1 MVKFSLKFRLSVYDL
16 TAVFIGIVYSLVM
29 SYISLEKFHNLR
41 YGSLDLG
48 IFTQSLSSTL
58 HGRFLYNTVE
68 AQLYGV
74 GSHFGVHFQPVLL
87 FILPLFALHPSAE
100 TLLIIQSAALGLSVL
115 LAYLLAREYLSEDR
129 ALLTA
134 FLYAF
139 NSSLIG
145 INAFEFHPVSIA
157 VPLFLLAAL
166 FMRRGNMRAF
176 YLTSALIL
184 TAKEDAFLGV
194 LGLSLWGALGRG
206 LSRNSL
212 RKNRSLLVMAIVS
225 TVYGIIAVGFLI
237 PHFGSGYLY
246 GSLYDRPSL
255 GRRKLLY
262 FALFNASFAFL
273 LLFKGRNAA
282 LLALPWFE
290 NLLASRKSQTM
301 FGFHY
306 PYVLVPLSFLATLE
320 VVKEVDWRRVA
331 IPLIVSGLLT
341 SFATMPLT
349 VKPPTEPDPLVHPSV
364 LSPLPGK
371 SASWE
376 AIALAMGLR
385 GPIYTQPEFYP
396 AMATQTDVYLYPKG
410 IEPRVIVVNLGT
422 YHGRRALRRLA
433 RAGVDL
439 SRYRTVFKK
448 NEVVLMVRP

>member
-1 MVKFSLKFRLSVYDL
+1 MVKFSLKFKLSVYDL
-16 TAVFIGIVYSLVM
+16 TAVIIGVVYSLVM
-29 SYISLEKFHNLR
+29 SYLSIEKFHNLR

-68 AQLYGV
+68 AQLYGAN
-74 GSHFGVHFQPVLL
+74 SHFGVHFQPILL

-100 TLLIIQSAALGLSVL
+100 TLLIIQSAVLGLSVL

-129 ALLTA
+129 ALLA
-134 FLYAF
+134 AVLYAF
-139 NSSLIG
+139 NSSLVG

-166 FMRRGNMRAF
+166 LMKRGNMRAF

-184 TAKEDAFLGV
+184 TVKEDAFLGV
-194 LGLSLWGALGRG
+194 LSLSLWGALGNVLSRESLRRNRG
-206 LSRNSL
+206 L
-212 RKNRSLLVMAIVS
+212 LVVAVVSAIYGLI
-225 TVYGIIAVGFLI
+225 TVCFLI

-246 GSLYDRPSL
+246 GSLYDHPAI

-262 FALFNASFAFL
+262 FVLFNASFGFLPLFRGGNAL
-273 LLFKGRNAA
+273 LLV
-282 LLALPWFE
+282 LPWLE

-306 PYVLVPLSFLATLE
+306 PYMLVPLSFLATLE

-331 IPLIVSGLLT
+331 VPLIVSGLLT

-349 VKPPTEPDPLVHPSV
+349 VKPPTEPDPLVHSSV

-376 AIALAMGLR
+376 AIALAMGFR

-396 AMATQTDVYLYPKG
+396 AMATRTDVYLYPKG

-448 NEVVLMVRP
+448 NGVVLMVRP

>member
-1 MVKFSLKFRLSVYDL
+1 
-16 TAVFIGIVYSLVM
+16 M
-29 SYISLEKFHNLR
+29 SYLSIEKFHNLR

-58 HGRFLYNTVE
+58 HGRFFYNTVE

-74 GSHFGVHFQPVLL
+74 NSHFGVHFQPVLL
-87 FILPLFALHPSAE
+87 LILPFFAIHPPAE
-100 TLLIIQSAALGLSVL
+100 TLLIIQSTALGLSVS

-129 ALLTA
+129 ALLMA

-145 INAFEFHPVSIA
+145 INVFEFHPVSIA

-166 FMRRGNMRAF
+166 FMKRGNVRAF
-176 YLTSALIL
+176 YLASALIL
-184 TAKEDAFLGV
+184 TVKEDAFLGV
-194 LGLSLWGALGRG
+194 LSLSLWGALWNG
-206 LSRNSL
+206 LSRDSL
-212 RKNRSLLVMAIVS
+212 RKNRGSWVMAVVS
-225 TVYGIIAVGFLI
+225 TIYGLITVCFLI

-246 GSLYDRPSL
+246 GSLYDRPSV

-262 FALFNASFAFL
+262 FVLFNASFGFL
-273 LLFKGRNAA
+273 PLFKRRNAA
-282 LLALPWFE
+282 LLTLPWLE
-290 NLLASRKSQTM
+290 SLLASRKSQTM

-306 PYVLVPLSFLATLE
+306 PYMLVPLSFLAALE
-320 VVKEVDWRRVA
+320 VVKEVDWRRVSV
-331 IPLIVSGLLT
+331 PLIVSGLLV
-341 SFATMPLT
+341 SVATMPLT
-349 VKPPTEPDPLVHPSV
+349 VKPPTEPDPLIYPSV

-376 AIALAMGLR
+376 AIKLAMGLR

-396 AMATQTDVYLYPKG
+396 AMATRTDVYLYPKG
-410 IEPRVIVVNLGT
+410 IEPGVIVVNLGT

-433 RAGVDL
+433 RAKADL
-439 SRYRTVFKK
+439 GHYHTVFKK
-448 NEVVLMVRP
+448 NGVVLMVRP